1 MTSPRLLQELQQLR
15 AIAEPVCA
23 AAGVPWAVCVAQ
35 AWAESGLG
43 RSDLAKRANNFHGI
57 KYRKGQ
63 HTRFVMHVSPERTRK
78 GVTTRQRM
86 RFAAFDTPED
96 GIRAWVKKVTGRR
109 YRRSSDYE
117 DDPVRFVAYL
127 WGKGWA
133 TANHY
138 VAAFAAKLR
147 KLGDAIGDKALAKVR
162 VDHQLEP
169 CLVVLRE
176 CYGSERHKL
185 TNWLAQSGLFWDR
198 VPTMEWP

>member
-15 AIAEPVCA
+15 DIAEPVYA
-23 AAGVPWAVCVAQ
+23 AAGVPWAVCVGQ

-43 RSDLAKRANNFHGI
+43 RSDLAQRANNFHGI

-63 HTRFVMHVSPERTRK
+63 HDRFVMHVSPERTRK
-78 GVTTRQRM
+78 GNTTKQRM

-96 GIRAWVKKVTGRR
+96 GIRAWVKKVTSRR

-117 DDPVRFVAYL
+117 TDPVRFMAYL

-138 VAAFAAKLR
+138 VESFSARLR
-147 KLGDAIGDKALAKVR
+147 KLGRIIGDEDLAGAR

-169 CLVVLRE
+169 CLEVLRE
-176 CYGSERHKL
+176 CGPGSDRHKL
-185 TNWLAQSGLFWDR
+185 TDWLAQYGLVWDR
-198 VPTMEWP
+198 VPTMDL